1 VISWILPQREI
12 TKADNRME
20 DFYPSERWVRAR
32 FPGEDF
38 NILLRK
44 HLVDELEKEKIRAVA
59 PMISPRWKIEMSA
72 KYGMASRWS
81 GRHAAYA
88 NKNLVLTAMAVDCA
102 KLMCHAKRHTLK
114 RWCCYFAQLS
124 IFKLGMRMNSFSLLV
139 IRVLLIESE

>member
-102 KLMCHAKRHTLK
+102 KLMCHARAAYLE
-114 RWCCYFAQLS
+114 A
-124 IFKLGMRMNSFSLLV
+124 V
-139 IRVLLIESE
+139 VLLFRPVIDFQVGYADELFFVIGDKGAINRK